1 MPRSTE
7 IVGEKTNSTGLIIH
21 RIIAYVVLVLLVVV
35 SLFPFYLLIINAT
48 RGRSQ
53 AGIRW
58 YPDHFL
64 ATNFKNLFSGS
75 TAVAYGSVWRS
86 LANSLFISACASLL
100 SVYFSAL
107 TAYATHV
114 YQFKLRKFADMF
126 ILIVM
131 MVPTQASAIGFYQF
145 MNKLGWT
152 DTYIPLIIPAVAAPA
167 TYYFMK
173 QYMASALP
181 LEIVEAARI
190 DGCGEFKTFNKI
202 VTPILKPAFAVQI
215 IFTFVT
221 NWNNYFMPRLI
232 LTSKSKYTIPLVL
245 NAMRYAGPQ
254 EKDVGMFSLYIVL
267 AILPVVIVYLCL
279 SKFIIRGVALGRV
292 NTKLQ
297 TAYSFSVRCFL
308 LYSFLTSL
316 SYSHKSFVCIPLLLT
331 VISILLTLFP
341 FTPYP
346 LQIILSVIS
355 SPQYPSYV
363 ICSTKYSLS
372 ANSILSLSPTA
383 TLLSHCLSR
392 P

>member
-173 QYMASALP
+173 Q
-181 LEIVEAARI
+181 
-190 DGCGEFKTFNKI
+190 
-202 VTPILKPAFAVQI
+202 
-215 IFTFVT
+215 
-221 NWNNYFMPRLI
+221 
-232 LTSKSKYTIPLVL
+232 
-245 NAMRYAGPQ
+245 
-254 EKDVGMFSLYIVL
+254 
-267 AILPVVIVYLCL
+267 
-279 SKFIIRGVALGRV
+279 
-292 NTKLQ
+292 
-297 TAYSFSVRCFL
+297 
-308 LYSFLTSL
+308 
-316 SYSHKSFVCIPLLLT
+316 
-331 VISILLTLFP
+331 
-341 FTPYP
+341 
-346 LQIILSVIS
+346 
-355 SPQYPSYV
+355 
-363 ICSTKYSLS
+363 
-372 ANSILSLSPTA
+372 
-383 TLLSHCLSR
+383 
-392 P
+392 

>member
-1 MPRSTE
+1 M
-7 IVGEKTNSTGLIIH
+7 
-21 RIIAYVVLVLLVVV
+21 
-35 SLFPFYLLIINAT
+35 
-48 RGRSQ
+48 
-53 AGIRW
+53 
-58 YPDHFL
+58 
-64 ATNFKNLFSGS
+64 
-75 TAVAYGSVWRS
+75 
-86 LANSLFISACASLL
+86 L

-114 YQFKLRKFADMF
+114 YQFKLRKFSDMF

-152 DTYIPLIIPAVAAPA
+152 DTYIPLIIPAIAAPA

-173 QYMASALP
+173 QYMASAL
-181 LEIVEAARI
+181 
-190 DGCGEFKTFNKI
+190 

-279 SKFIIRGVALGRV
+279 SKFIIRGVALG
-292 NTKLQ
+292 
-297 TAYSFSVRCFL
+297 SV
-308 LYSFLTSL
+308 
-316 SYSHKSFVCIPLLLT
+316 KG
-331 VISILLTLFP
+331 
-341 FTPYP
+341 
-346 LQIILSVIS
+346 
-355 SPQYPSYV
+355 
-363 ICSTKYSLS
+363 
-372 ANSILSLSPTA
+372 
-383 TLLSHCLSR
+383 
-392 P
+392 